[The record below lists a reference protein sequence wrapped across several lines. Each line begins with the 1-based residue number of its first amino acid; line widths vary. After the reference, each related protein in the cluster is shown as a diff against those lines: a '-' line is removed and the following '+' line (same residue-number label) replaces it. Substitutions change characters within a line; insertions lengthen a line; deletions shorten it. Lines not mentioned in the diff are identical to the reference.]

1 MSTIVLALSFVLQ
14 FSAAIGASRPIKL
27 TGHLWAWSLIAPA
40 LTLMGLRRS
49 ITFYWAVAG
58 DVPQPPELIAELVA
72 LCISLLLVIGVFR
85 IKPLLAEVV
94 QSTKTLQQSRED
106 FRAFA
111 EVSSDFFWTMSSGLP
126 ISRKPLAAYP
136 VFARKPCLAGHAGKT
151 VPRVPNRKLS
161 NSTCV
166 IWMSDVLSKN
176 SYIRGRIAEARPSL
190 FP

>member
-1 MSTIVLALSFVLQ
+1 MSTIVLALSIVLQ
-14 FSAAIGASRPIKL
+14 FSAAIGAFRLIKL

-58 DVPQPPELIAELVA
+58 DVPQPPELIVELVA
-72 LCISLLLVIGVFR
+72 LCISLLLVIGIFR

-126 ISRKPLAAYP
+126 ISRKPLAA
-136 VFARKPCLAGHAGKT
+136 
-151 VPRVPNRKLS
+151 
-161 NSTCV
+161 
-166 IWMSDVLSKN
+166 
-176 SYIRGRIAEARPSL
+176 
-190 FP
+190 